1 MAMISLRGVSK
12 AYPNGAV
19 GLHSLDLDVETGE
32 RLALLGPSGS
42 GKTTL
47 LRLIA
52 GLEEPD
58 SGEIFIDGRSMKHM
72 PAYRRGVAFLPQRPA
87 LYPHLTVRENLKVS
101 ASNDPSIDEVL
112 QIEHLQNRY
121 PHQLSGGEKHRVA
134 LARLVARNAPIWLL
148 DEPFAP
154 LDPVFRSEFRRD
166 LHLLLGRSVATMLL
180 VTHDPIDALA
190 LGRRVGVLGEGR
202 MQQLGTPEELVRLP
216 NNHFVALAVGQFYL
230 IRGRASGGDSSE
242 ATFASEEGS
251 MLMPLSPAIGRILA
265 GHSNR
270 SLTLGIRPED
280 IHLRPPEDRSVTGA
294 EFVGWFAVS
303 AEPVGS
309 GWFLTLVRGTDRLRV
324 SAPTGTPPRVGEPH
338 SVWIPA
344 DRCHWFHGLTGQ
356 RIDASP

>member
-1 MAMISLRGVSK
+1 MATITLRGISK
-12 AYPNGAV
+12 AYPNGTL

-52 GLEEPD
+52 GLEDPD
-58 SGEIFIDGRSMKHM
+58 KGEIFIDGRSMKNV
-72 PAYRRGVAFLPQRPA
+72 PAHRRGVAFLPQRPA
-87 LYPHLTVRENLKVS
+87 LYPHLTVRDNLKVS
-101 ASNDPSIDEVL
+101 SGKTPSIDDVL
-112 QIEHLQNRY
+112 QIAPLLNRY

-216 NNHFVALAVGQFYL
+216 DNRFVAFAVGQFYL
-230 IRGRASGGDSSE
+230 IRGRASGGDPSE

-251 MLMPLSPAIGRILA
+251 MLMPLPPAIGRIVA
-265 GHSNR
+265 DRSNR

-280 IHLRPPEDRSVTGA
+280 FHLRPPEDRSVIGA
-294 EFVGWFAVS
+294 EFVGWFVVS

-309 GWFLTLVRGTDRLRV
+309 GWLLTLARGRCRVRAGWP
-324 SAPTGTPPRVGEPH
+324 SGTPPRVGHPENWFVP
-338 SVWIPA
+338 V
-344 DRCHWFHGLTGQ
+344 DRCPWFDHTG
-356 RIDASP
+356 RSIVH

>member
-1 MAMISLRGVSK
+1 MATISLRGISK
-12 AYPNGAV
+12 AYPNGTV
-19 GLHSLDLDVETGE
+19 GLHSLDLDIPTGE

-52 GLEEPD
+52 GLETPD
-58 SGEIFIDGRSMKHM
+58 SGEIFIDGRSMKNV
-72 PAYRRGVAFLPQRPA
+72 PAHRRGVAFLPQRPT
-87 LYPHLTVRENLKVS
+87 LYPHLTVRDNLQV
-101 ASNDPSIDEVL
+101 AGRANPSIDDVL
-112 QIEHLQNRY
+112 QIAQLQDRY

-166 LHLLLGRSVATMLL
+166 LHLLLERSVATMLL

-202 MQQLGTPEELVRLP
+202 MQQLGTPEELVRWP
-216 NNHFVALAVGQFYL
+216 NNRFVAFAVGQFYL
-230 IRGRASGGDSSE
+230 ICGRASGGDPSE

-251 MLMPLSPAIGRILA
+251 MLMPLPPAIGRIVA
-265 GHSNR
+265 ERSNR

-280 IHLRPPEDRSVTGA
+280 IHLRPPEDRSVIGA
-294 EFVGWFAVS
+294 EFVGWYAVS
-303 AEPVGS
+303 VEPVGS

-324 SAPTGTPPRVGEPH
+324 SVPTGTPPRVGEPH

-344 DRCHWFHGLTGQ
+344 DRCHWFDSLTGQ